1 MYKMKEEFKTGIEFI
16 DEQHKKLFE
25 IADKAYNLLT
35 NNFTLDKY
43 DSVVNIIEEL
53 KDYTT
58 FHFKSEEEYMDS
70 INYKRRFSQKI
81 AHEKFIEE
89 LNNVDLKIVDENQD
103 EGIKKI
109 LEFLNTWLTEH
120 ILYSDKLIG
129 K

>member
-1 MYKMKEEFKTGIEFI
+1 MYKMEEEFKTGIEFI

>member
-1 MYKMKEEFKTGIEFI
+1 MYEMKEEFKTGIKFL

-43 DSVVNIIEEL
+43 DSVVYIIEEL
-53 KDYTT
+53 KNYTT

-70 INYKRRFSQKI
+70 INYKRRLSQKI
-81 AHEKFIEE
+81 AHGQFIEQ
-89 LNNVDLKIVDENQD
+89 LNNIDLKIVDENQD
-103 EGIKKI
+103 ESIKEI

-120 ILYSDKLIG
+120 ILYCDKIIG

>member
-1 MYKMKEEFKTGIEFI
+1 MYEMKEEFKTGIEFL

-43 DSVVNIIEEL
+43 DSVVYIIEEL
-53 KDYTT
+53 KNYTT

-70 INYKRRFSQKI
+70 INYKRRLSQKI
-81 AHEKFIEE
+81 AHGQFIEQ
-89 LNNVDLKIVDENQD
+89 LNNIDLKIVDENQD
-103 EGIKKI
+103 ESIKEI

-120 ILYSDKLIG
+120 ILYCDKIIG

>member
-1 MYKMKEEFKTGIEFI
+1 MYEMKEEFKTGIEFL

-43 DSVVNIIEEL
+43 DSVVYIIEEL
-53 KDYTT
+53 KNYTT

-70 INYKRRFSQKI
+70 INYKRRLSQKI
-81 AHEKFIEE
+81 AHGQFIEK
-89 LNNVDLKIVDENQD
+89 LNNIDLKIVDENQD
-103 EGIKKI
+103 ESIKEI

-120 ILYSDKLIG
+120 ILYCDKIIG

>member
-1 MYKMKEEFKTGIEFI
+1 MYEMKEEFKTGIEFI

-25 IADKAYNLLT
+25 IADKVYNLLT

-43 DSVVNIIEEL
+43 DSVVYIIEEL
-53 KDYTT
+53 KNYTT

-70 INYKRRFSQKI
+70 INYKRRLSQKI
-81 AHEKFIEE
+81 AHGNFIEK
-89 LNNVDLKIVDENQD
+89 LNNIDLKIVDENQD
-103 EGIKKI
+103 ESIKEI

-120 ILYSDKLIG
+120 ILYCDKIIG

>member
-1 MYKMKEEFKTGIEFI
+1 MYEMKEEFKTGIEFL

-43 DSVVNIIEEL
+43 DSVVYIIEEL
-53 KDYTT
+53 KNYTT

-70 INYKRRFSQKI
+70 INYKRRLSQKI
-81 AHEKFIEE
+81 AHGQFIEK
-89 LNNVDLKIVDENQD
+89 LNNIDLKIVDENQN
-103 EGIKKI
+103 ESIKEI

-120 ILYSDKLIG
+120 ILYCDKIIG

>member
-1 MYKMKEEFKTGIEFI
+1 
-16 DEQHKKLFE
+16 
-25 IADKAYNLLT
+25 LLT